1 MAIKTIQLYPD
12 DDINSMRDR
21 LDWAGE
27 DQVIFVMPDKGELLT
42 NEVDLA
48 ILARHAD
55 GLRIQLG
62 LVTQEP
68 TVRQRASALGF
79 PTFLTEDLAE
89 TSRRE
94 WRRHRVRP
102 DGIGFQMA
110 DLPAVF
116 DESAARREA
125 VEQTLKQPPWRYWSR
140 QVIVLVLV
148 AAGLIS
154 AIFGLLTIAPS
165 ATVTLTPAREKISV
179 QKEIVS
185 ATNPSPEAIEAGN
198 VVNARN
204 VQLVASWESDL
215 IPTGQAELAANPARG
230 KIVFANLTDQSVQI
244 PAGILLSTA
253 ADQPPVI
260 QFRTNGPAELPAT
273 VGATVEVDIVALS
286 VGLDGNLPAGRITT
300 AGGDWGSRI
309 EVNQPLPTS
318 GGNVQP
324 VPVVTAEDQAALR
337 SEVIQQLQSLAAGQ
351 IESGLGSN
359 EFLSVE
365 SLAINQIISENWS
378 HAVGG
383 KSERLTLGMEAE
395 ISGVVVNFNQAT
407 DLVYTDLVA
416 GVRPGFSLTP
426 DSFRFYKAGNTQL
439 NEQGEVLFDIVG
451 EGTMTALVEPDL
463 LLEEIAGKNEE
474 EAAEIL
480 QARLNL
486 DSEPTFRVIPNW
498 FGRLPNYASRI
509 EIILD
514 E

>member
-27 DQVIFVMPDKGELLT
+27 EQVIFVMPDEGDLLN

-48 ILARHAD
+48 VLARHAD

-68 TVRQRASALGF
+68 AVRQKASSMGF

-94 WRRHRVRP
+94 WRRQRIRP
-102 DGIGFQMA
+102 DGIGIRAA

-116 DESAARREA
+116 DEVADRRQLR
-125 VEQTLKQPPWRYWSR
+125 EQTLNQPPWRYWSR
-140 QVIVLVLV
+140 QVLMLILV
-148 AAGLIS
+148 AAGLIA
-154 AIFGLLTIAPS
+154 AIIGLLTIAPS
-165 ATVTLTPAREKISV
+165 ATVTITPAREKISV

-185 ATNPSPEAIEAGN
+185 AVNPSAPENESGN
-198 VVNARN
+198 LVDARTIL
-204 VQLVASWESDL
+204 LVASWQSDL
-215 IPTGQAELAANPARG
+215 VPTGQAELAANPARG

-244 PAGILLSTA
+244 PAGIVLSTA

-260 QFRTNGPAELPAT
+260 QFRTNGAAELPST
-273 VGATVEVDIVALS
+273 VGATVEIDIVALN
-286 VGLDGNLPAGRITT
+286 VGLEGNLPPGQIRSAE
-300 AGGDWGSRI
+300 GDWGNRI
-309 EVNQPLPTS
+309 EVRQPLPTS

-324 VPVVTAEDQAALR
+324 VPVVTEADQAALR
-337 SEVIQQLQSLAAGQ
+337 TEVVQQLQSLAAGQ
-351 IESGLGSN
+351 IESALGSN

-365 SLAINQIISENWS
+365 SLAINQILNENWS
-378 HAVGG
+378 HPVGS
-383 KSERLTLGMEAE
+383 KSDRLTLGIEAE
-395 ISGVVVNFNQAT
+395 ISGTVVDFNQAT

-426 DSFRFYKAGNTQL
+426 DSFRFYKAGGTRL
-439 NEQGEVLFDIVG
+439 NEQGQVVFDMVG
-451 EGTMTALVEPDL
+451 EGTMTALVESDN
-463 LLEEIAGKNEE
+463 LLEEIVAKDEA

-480 QARLNL
+480 QAALNL
-486 DSEPTFRVIPNW
+486 DSEPVFRVIPNW
-498 FGRLPNYASRI
+498 FGRLPNYPSRI